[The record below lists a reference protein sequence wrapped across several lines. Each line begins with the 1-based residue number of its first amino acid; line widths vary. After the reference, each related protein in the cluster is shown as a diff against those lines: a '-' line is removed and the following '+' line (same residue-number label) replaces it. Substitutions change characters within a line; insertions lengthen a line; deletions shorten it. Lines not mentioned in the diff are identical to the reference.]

1 MVADKV
7 ELIMRFHPVGG
18 EDLSLITADFRGES
32 EAVEAVSRAL
42 DEHRSLI
49 LLHARY
55 DREASENP
63 VVVNL
68 SNVVSVRIGNADSEA
83 TGQYL

>member
-7 ELIMRFHPVGG
+7 ELVMRFHPVGG

-55 DREASENP
+55 NREASENP

>member
-1 MVADKV
+1 MVADKI

-18 EDLSLITADFRGES
+18 EDLSLITMDFPGES

-49 LLHARY
+49 LVHARY
-55 DREASENP
+55 NREASESP
-63 VVVNL
+63 VVVNPANL
-68 SNVVSVRIGNADSEA
+68 VSVRVAKADSEA